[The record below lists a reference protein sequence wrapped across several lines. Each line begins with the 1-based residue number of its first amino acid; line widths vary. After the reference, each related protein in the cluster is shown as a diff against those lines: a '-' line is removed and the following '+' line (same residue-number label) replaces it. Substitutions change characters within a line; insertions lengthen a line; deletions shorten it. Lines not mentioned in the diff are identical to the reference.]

1 MIVCLVG
8 DVMSE
13 KKVSGRRVTVE
24 SIACI
29 ILITVIVTIIA
40 FYSSIL
46 KYKDDTIGS
55 LNSEIADKD
64 AQISSWISYNETLQ
78 SQINSLKSDKG
89 TLQTQIGDLTEQIG
103 NLTEIMKL
111 RKSEVW
117 VDDYFENV
125 AAGSFISLNK
135 TIDYAGYIKFEQISG
150 VTTTETG
157 EIYAQVVWSRGDLVF
172 YNERMVVG
180 EETFFRFP
188 VLPTS
193 NLEVRIGYDDPSNG
207 TANIKATIVYVY

>member
-1 MIVCLVG
+1 
-8 DVMSE
+8 MSE

-46 KYKDDTIGS
+46 KYKDGTIDS

-78 SQINSLKSDKG
+78 SQINSLNSDKD
-89 TLQTQIGDLTEQIG
+89 TLHNQVN
-103 NLTEIMKL
+103 NLTAQINNLTDIIEL
-111 RKSEVW
+111 DKSEVW
-117 VDDYFENV
+117 IDNYFRTV
-125 AAGSFISLNK
+125 PAGSYVSLNR
-135 TIDYAGYIKFEQISG
+135 TVDYAGYIRFEEIGG

-157 EIYAQVVWSRGDLVF
+157 EIYVQVIWSRSNFVF
-172 YNERMVVG
+172 YNEKMVVG
-180 EETFFRFP
+180 EDTFFRFP

-207 TANIKATIVYVY
+207 TANIMATIVYVY

>member
-1 MIVCLVG
+1 
-8 DVMSE
+8 MSE

-46 KYKDDTIGS
+46 KYKDGTIDS
-55 LNSEIADKD
+55 LNSEIADRD
-64 AQISSWISYNETLQ
+64 AQIFSLVSYNETLQ
-78 SQINSLKSDKG
+78 SQIDSLNSDKVA
-89 TLQTQIGDLTEQIG
+89 LQNQIADLTAQIT
-103 NLTEIMKL
+103 NLTEIIKL
-111 RKSEVW
+111 GKSEVLI
-117 VDDYFENV
+117 DDYFENV
-125 AAGSFISLNK
+125 AAGSFISLNR
-135 TIDYAGYIKFEQISG
+135 TVDYAGYIKFEQISG
-150 VTTTETG
+150 VSSTETG
-157 EIYAQVVWSRGDLVF
+157 EIYVQVVWSRGDLVF

-180 EETFFRFP
+180 EDIFFRFP

-207 TANIKATIVYVY
+207 TANIMATVVYVY

>member
-1 MIVCLVG
+1 
-8 DVMSE
+8 MSG
-13 KKVSGRRVTVE
+13 KKVGGRRVTFE

-29 ILITVIVTIIA
+29 VLITVIVTIIA

-46 KYKDDTIGS
+46 RYKDDTVDS

-64 AQISSWISYNETLQ
+64 EQISSWISYNETLQ
-78 SQINSLKSDKG
+78 SQIDSLNSDKVA
-89 TLQTQIGDLTEQIG
+89 LQNQIADLTAQIT
-103 NLTEIMKL
+103 NLTEIIKL
-111 RKSEVW
+111 GKSEVLI
-117 VDDYFENV
+117 DDYFENV
-125 AAGSFISLNK
+125 VAGSFISLNR

-150 VTTTETG
+150 VSSTETG
-157 EIYAQVVWSRGDLVF
+157 EIYVQVVWSRGDLVF

-180 EETFFRFP
+180 EDIFFRFP

-207 TANIKATIVYVY
+207 TANIMATIVYVY

>member
-1 MIVCLVG
+1 
-8 DVMSE
+8 MSE

-29 ILITVIVTIIA
+29 ILITVIVAIIA

-46 KYKDDTIGS
+46 KYKDGTIDS
-55 LNSEIADKD
+55 LNSEIADRD
-64 AQISSWISYNETLQ
+64 TQISSWISYNDTLQ
-78 SQINSLKSDKG
+78 SQINSLNSDKV
-89 TLQTQIGDLTEQIG
+89 TLQNQIGDLTEQIT
-103 NLTEIMKL
+103 NLNEIIKL
-111 RKSEVW
+111 GKSEVW
-117 VDDYFENV
+117 VDDYYENV
-125 AAGSFISLNK
+125 AAGSYISLNR
-135 TIDYAGYIKFEQISG
+135 TIDYAGYIKFEKIGG
-150 VTTTETG
+150 VTATETG
-157 EIYAQVVWSRGDLVF
+157 EIYVQVVWSRSDLVF

-207 TANIKATIVYVY
+207 TANIMATIVYVY

>member
-1 MIVCLVG
+1 
-8 DVMSE
+8 MSE

-46 KYKDDTIGS
+46 EYKDGTINS

-64 AQISSWISYNETLQ
+64 AQISSLVSYNDTLQ
-78 SQINSLKSDKG
+78 SQINSLNADKV
-89 TLQTQIGDLTEQIG
+89 TLQNQIDDLNEQNT
-103 NLTEIMKL
+103 NLNEIIKL
-111 RKSEVW
+111 GKSEVLI
-117 VDDYFENV
+117 DDYFENV
-125 AAGSFISLNK
+125 AAGSFISLNR
-135 TIDYAGYIKFEQISG
+135 TVDYAGYIKFEHISG

-157 EIYAQVVWSRGDLVF
+157 EIYVQVVWSRSDLVF
-172 YNERMVVG
+172 YNEKMVVG
-180 EETFFRFP
+180 EDMFFRFP

-193 NLEVRIGYDDPSNG
+193 NLEVRVGYDDPSNG
-207 TANIKATIVYVY
+207 TANIMATIVYVY

>member
-1 MIVCLVG
+1 
-8 DVMSE
+8 MSE

-29 ILITVIVTIIA
+29 ILITAIVAIIA

-46 KYKDDTIGS
+46 KYKDDTIAS

-78 SQINSLKSDKG
+78 SQIDSLMSEKG
-89 TLQTQIGDLTEQIG
+89 TLHNQINDLNEQIT
-103 NLTEIMKL
+103 NLTEIIEL
-111 RKSEVW
+111 DKSEVLI
-117 VDDYFENV
+117 DDYFKNV
-125 AAGSFISLNK
+125 AAGTYISLNR
-135 TIDYAGYIKFEQISG
+135 TVDYAGYIKFEQISG
-150 VTTTETG
+150 VAATETG
-157 EIYAQVVWSRGDLVF
+157 EIYVQVVWSRSDLVF
-172 YNERMVVG
+172 YNEKMVVG

-193 NLEVRIGYDDPSNG
+193 NLEIRIGYDDTSNG
-207 TANIKATIVYVY
+207 TANIKATVVYVY

>member
-1 MIVCLVG
+1 
-8 DVMSE
+8 MSE

-29 ILITVIVTIIA
+29 ILLTVIVTLIA

-46 KYKDDTIGS
+46 KYKDDTIDS
-55 LNSEIADKD
+55 LNSEIADRD

-78 SQINSLKSDKG
+78 SQMNSLNSEKA
-89 TLQTQIGDLTEQIG
+89 TLQNQIGDLTGQIT

-111 RKSEVW
+111 RKSEVLI
-117 VDDYFENV
+117 DDYFENV
-125 AAGSFISLNK
+125 DAGSFISFNR
-135 TIDYAGYIKFEQISG
+135 TIDYAGYIKFERISG
-150 VTTTETG
+150 AATTETG
-157 EIYAQVVWSRGDLVF
+157 EIYVQVIWSRGDFMF
-172 YNERMVVG
+172 YNERVVVG

-207 TANIKATIVYVY
+207 TANIRTTIVYVY